1 MIKVIKIFLLL
12 VFIIIGI
19 VIIYFQIKVETY
31 KNQLIELYDFD
42 YLKKER
48 KSYLPFVIFYLYSKG
63 YNNNNKEYFRNIR
76 YPYREYDRKNNI
88 IRKPYEEYYMLSN
101 IEFNAYL
108 MYCYG
113 NKGDNSNIVR

>member
-63 YNNNNKEYFRNIR
+63 YNNNKEYFRNIR